1 MGILKNAYQE
11 YVRKDHLIE
20 IENLVRTIC
29 KDGEVKQKELEN
41 LYVEGNKY
49 YFSNEE
55 LDLMIEKQLE
65 RNRENFLKHTLPNLI
80 RMICKDGE
88 VKQMELENLYVEGN
102 KYYFSNEE
110 LDLMIEKQ
118 LERNRENFLKHT
130 LPNLIE
136 IATRDTIISANERN
150 LLYSKASVWNIS
162 EAEVDTYIEQSLSE
176 RVANIENTKYAIET
190 AAGIVSAVAGGV
202 GAVFRGI
209 GKLGNKIIDT
219 HVAKQ
224 QAKETNQ
231 TSNQQPTV
239 PPIANNTTYL
249 LAIGG
254 QQYGPYSVEQLKAM
268 IPTRQFTDQTL
279 VWKQGMNNWQPA
291 NQVQELALLFAPAT
305 PPIPQSS
312 DVPPMPPMPPQC

>member
-1 MGILKNAYQE
+1 MGVLRNAYQE
-11 YVRKDHLIE
+11 HVRKEHLLK
-20 IENLVRTIC
+20 IENLVRTVC
-29 KDGEVKQKELEN
+29 KDGVIKQIELEN
-41 LYVEGNKY
+41 LHIEGNKY
-49 YFSNEE
+49 YFSDEE
-55 LDLMIEKQLE
+55 LDLMIERQME
-65 RNRENFLKHTLPNLI
+65 RNREYFREYTLPGLI
-80 RMICKDGE
+80 K
-88 VKQMELENLYVEGN
+88 
-102 KYYFSNEE
+102 
-110 LDLMIEKQ
+110 
-118 LERNRENFLKHT
+118 T
-130 LPNLIE
+130 
-136 IATRDTIISANERN
+136 AARDTIISPNERN
-150 LLYSKASVWNIS
+150 LLYSKAKVWNVS
-162 EAEVDTYIEQSLSE
+162 EEEVDAYIEQALSE
-176 RVANIENTKYAIET
+176 RVTTIENSKYAIET

-224 QAKETNQ
+224 QAQQTTQTNQ
-231 TSNQQPTV
+231 SGTQQPTV
-239 PPIANNTTYL
+239 PPVASNNTYL

-312 DVPPMPPMPPQC
+312 DMPPMPPVPPQC

>member
-20 IENLVRTIC
+20 IENLVRIIC
-29 KDGEVKQKELEN
+29 KDGEVKQK
-41 LYVEGNKY
+41 
-49 YFSNEE
+49 
-55 LDLMIEKQLE
+55 
-65 RNRENFLKHTLPNLI
+65 
-80 RMICKDGE
+80 
-88 VKQMELENLYVEGN
+88 ELENLYVEGN

-254 QQYGPYSVEQLKAM
+254 QQYGPYSIEQLKPM
-268 IPTRQFTDQTL
+268 IPTCQFTAQTL
-279 VWKQGMNNWQPA
+279 VWTQGMSNWQPA
-291 NQVQELALLFAPAT
+291 NQVQELALLFAPVV